1 MEFGFFLEGFANSLT
16 LTNLGFGLLG
26 AILGTMVGILPGI
39 GPALA
44 IALLFP
50 ITIGLEPTSAL
61 IMFCAIYYGAMFG
74 GSTTSILLNTP
85 GESGSVMTA
94 IEGNRMAKAGKAGA
108 ALATAAIG
116 SFIAGSIGTGI
127 LALAAPAIA
136 DLGLR
141 MTPPDFFALMIL
153 AFVTVSSLLGKSISR
168 GLISL
173 TVGVVIGMVGVDPN
187 SGAPRLS
194 FGVPEAMEGFQT
206 VIVIVS
212 LFAVAEALYIALS
225 GRLVDG
231 KVSKLIGSARMTKSE
246 WGRSW
251 KPWLRGTA
259 IGFPTGVLPAGGSE
273 IPTFLSYTLEKK
285 LSKNKGEF
293 GKGAIEGVAG
303 PEAANNANAS
313 GALVPLLAL
322 GIPTSGTAAVM
333 LATFDQFRI
342 NAGPML
348 FTEEPLLV
356 WTLIASLF
364 IANFLLLII
373 NLPLIKMWIQILRVP
388 GPYLFAGILVFAM
401 IGAYSIKYSTFDL
414 FVAIGIGALG
424 VAMRRFGYPITPLI
438 LGAILGPMAET
449 QFRRSMQL
457 SQGDGS
463 IFISTPTTL
472 VMYSLMIIALSWPW
486 IWKFVKPMISEKE
499 NKAKTSKAK

>member
-1 MEFGFFLEGFANSLT
+1 MDISFFIEGFANSLT
-16 LTNLGFGLLG
+16 ITNLGFGLLG
-26 AILGTMVGILPGI
+26 ALLGTMVGVLPGI

-44 IALLFP
+44 IALLLP
-50 ITIGLEPTSAL
+50 VTYGVEPQSAL

-74 GSTTSILLNTP
+74 GSTTSILLNAP

-94 IEGNRMAKAGKAGA
+94 IEGNKMARAGKAGA

-116 SFIAGSIGTGI
+116 SFVAGAIGTGI
-127 LALAAPAIA
+127 LAVGAPAIA

-141 MTPPDFFALMIL
+141 MTPPDFFALMVL
-153 AFVTVSSLLGKSISR
+153 AFVTVSSLMGKSVNR

-173 TVGVVIGMVGVDPN
+173 TLGVVIGLVGMDPN
-187 SGAPRLS
+187 SGAARLS
-194 FGVPEAMEGFQT
+194 FGLPDAMEGLST

-212 LFAVAEALYIALS
+212 IFAVAEALYIAFS
-225 GRLVDG
+225 GRLEEG
-231 KVSKLIGSARMTKSE
+231 KVAKLIGSARMTKSE

-273 IPTFLSYTLEKK
+273 LPTFLSYTLEKR

-303 PEAANNANAS
+303 PEAANNANAA

-333 LATFDQFRI
+333 LAAFDQFRI
-342 NAGPML
+342 STGPML
-348 FTEEPLLV
+348 FTEQPLLV

-364 IANFLLLII
+364 IGNALLLVI

-388 GPYLFAGILVFAM
+388 GPYLFAGILMFAM
-401 IGAYSIKYSTFDL
+401 VGAFSIRYSTFDL
-414 FVAIGIGALG
+414 LVAVGIGTLG
-424 VAMRRFGYPITPLI
+424 VVMRRFGYPITPLI

-463 IFISTPTTL
+463 IFISTPITW
-472 VMYSLMIIALSWPW
+472 VMYSLMIVALTWPW
-486 IWKFVKPMISEKE
+486 IWKFAKPLIIK
-499 NKAKTSKAK
+499 K

>member
-1 MEFGFFLEGFANSLT
+1 
-16 LTNLGFGLLG
+16 
-26 AILGTMVGILPGI
+26 
-39 GPALA
+39 
-44 IALLFP
+44 
-50 ITIGLEPTSAL
+50 
-61 IMFCAIYYGAMFG
+61 
-74 GSTTSILLNTP
+74 
-85 GESGSVMTA
+85 
-94 IEGNRMAKAGKAGA
+94 
-108 ALATAAIG
+108 
-116 SFIAGSIGTGI
+116 
-127 LALAAPAIA
+127 
-136 DLGLR
+136 
-141 MTPPDFFALMIL
+141 
-153 AFVTVSSLLGKSISR
+153 
-168 GLISL
+168 
-173 TVGVVIGMVGVDPN
+173 
-187 SGAPRLS
+187 
-194 FGVPEAMEGFQT
+194 
-206 VIVIVS
+206 
-212 LFAVAEALYIALS
+212 
-225 GRLVDG
+225 
-231 KVSKLIGSARMTKSE
+231 MTKAE

-333 LATFDQFRI
+333 LAAFDQFRI

-356 WTLIASLF
+356 WTLVASLF

-373 NLPLIKMWIQILRVP
+373 NLPLIKVWIQILRVP

-414 FVAIGIGALG
+414 FVAIGIGTLG
-424 VAMRRFGYPITPLI
+424 VALRRFGYPITPLI

-463 IFISTPTTL
+463 IFISTPVTW
-472 VMYSLMIIALSWPW
+472 VMYSLMIIALTWPW
-486 IWKFVKPMISEKE
+486 IWKFAKPLVIK
-499 NKAKTSKAK
+499 K

>member
-16 LTNLGFGLLG
+16 FTNLGFGLLG
-26 AILGTMVGILPGI
+26 SLLGTMVGVLPGI

-44 IALLFP
+44 ISLLLP
-50 ITIGLEPTSAL
+50 VTYGLEPQSAI

-74 GSTTSILLNTP
+74 GSTTSILLNAP

-94 IEGNRMAKAGKAGA
+94 IEGNKMARAGKAGA

-116 SFIAGSIGTGI
+116 SFVAGAIGTGI
-127 LALAAPAIA
+127 LAVAAPSIA
-136 DLGLR
+136 SLGLK

-153 AFVTVSSLLGKSISR
+153 AFVTVSSLMGRSINR
-168 GLISL
+168 GLIAL
-173 TVGVVIGMVGVDPN
+173 TIGLVIGMVGIDPS
-187 SGAPRLS
+187 SGAARLS
-194 FGVPEAMEGFQT
+194 FGSPDASEGLST

-225 GRLVDG
+225 GRLEGG
-231 KVSKLIGSARMTKSE
+231 KLNKLVGSARMTKAE

-273 IPTFLSYTLEKK
+273 LPTFLSYTLEKK
-285 LSKNKGEF
+285 LSKNKSEF
-293 GKGAIEGVAG
+293 GNGAIEGVAG
-303 PEAANNANAS
+303 PEAANNANAA

-333 LATFDQFRI
+333 LAAFDQFRI
-342 NAGPML
+342 SAGPML
-348 FTEEPLLV
+348 FAEQPLLV

-364 IANFLLLII
+364 IGNLLLLVI
-373 NLPLIKMWIQILRVP
+373 NLPLIKIWVQILRVP
-388 GPYLFAGILVFAM
+388 APYLFAGILVFAM
-401 IGAYSIKYSTFDL
+401 VGAYSIKSSTFDL
-414 FVAIGIGALG
+414 LVAVGIGALG
-424 VAMRRFGYPITPLI
+424 MVLRKFGYPITPLI
-438 LGAILGPMAET
+438 LGAILGPMSET

-457 SQGDGS
+457 SEGDPG
-463 IFISTPTTL
+463 IFISTPFTIITYLLML
-472 VMYSLMIIALSWPW
+472 VALGWPL
-486 IWKFVKPMISEKE
+486 I
-499 NKAKTSKAK
+499 NKAIKKSRAKN

>member
-1 MEFGFFLEGFANSLT
+1 MELSYFFEGFANSLT
-16 LTNLGFGLLG
+16 FTNLGFGLLG
-26 AILGTMVGILPGI
+26 AILGTMVGVLPGI

-50 ITIGLEPTSAL
+50 VTFGVEPQSAL
-61 IMFCAIYYGAMFG
+61 IMFAAIYYGAMFG

-94 IEGNRMAKAGKAGA
+94 IEGNKMAKAGKAGA
-108 ALATAAIG
+108 ALATSAIG
-116 SFIAGSIGTGI
+116 SFIAGAIATGL
-127 LALAAPAIA
+127 LALGAPAIA

-141 MTPPDFFALMIL
+141 MTPPDFFALMVL
-153 AFVTVSSLLGKSISR
+153 AFVTVSSLMGKSVNR
-168 GLISL
+168 GLLSL
-173 TVGVVIGMVGVDPN
+173 TIGLVIGLVGIDPN
-187 SGAPRLS
+187 SGASRLT
-194 FGVPEAMEGFQT
+194 FGVPEAMDGFQT
-206 VIVIVS
+206 VVVIVS
-212 LFAVAEALYIALS
+212 LFAVSEALYIALM
-225 GRLVDG
+225 GRLQEG
-231 KVSKLIGSARMTKSE
+231 KVNKLIGPARMTKAE

-273 IPTFLSYTLEKK
+273 LPTFLSYSLEKR

-333 LATFDQFRI
+333 LAAFDQFRI
-342 NAGPML
+342 NAGPLL
-348 FTEEPLLV
+348 FVNEPLLV

-373 NLPLIKMWIQILRVP
+373 NLPLIKVWIQILRVP

-401 IGAYSIKYSTFDL
+401 IGAYSINYLTFDL
-414 FVAIGIGALG
+414 LVAIGIGTLG
-424 VAMRRFGYPITPLI
+424 VALRRFGYPITPLI
-438 LGAILGPMAET
+438 LGAILGPMAEI

-457 SQGDGS
+457 SLGDPG
-463 IFISTPTTL
+463 IFISTGFTW
-472 VMYSLMIIALSWPW
+472 VVYGLMILALTWPW
-486 IWKFVKPMISEKE
+486 IWKFVKPRLI
-499 NKAKTSKAK
+499 KA

>member
-1 MEFGFFLEGFANSLT
+1 LVMDISFFIEGFANSLT
-16 LTNLGFGLLG
+16 ITNLGFGLLG
-26 AILGTMVGILPGI
+26 ALLGTMVGVLPGI

-44 IALLFP
+44 IALLLP
-50 ITIGLEPTSAL
+50 VTYGLEPQSAL

-74 GSTTSILLNTP
+74 GSTTSILLNAP

-94 IEGNRMAKAGKAGA
+94 IEGNKMARAGKAGA

-116 SFIAGSIGTGI
+116 SFVAGAIGTGL
-127 LALAAPAIA
+127 LAVGAPAIA

-141 MTPPDFFALMIL
+141 MTPPDFFALMVL
-153 AFVTVSSLLGKSISR
+153 AFVTVSSLMGKSVNR

-173 TVGVVIGMVGVDPN
+173 TLGVVIGLVGMDPN
-187 SGAPRLS
+187 SGAARLS
-194 FGVPEAMEGFQT
+194 FGLPDAMEGLST

-212 LFAVAEALYIALS
+212 IFAVSEALYIAFS
-225 GRLVDG
+225 GRLEAG
-231 KVSKLIGSARMTKSE
+231 KVAKLIGSARMTKSE

-273 IPTFLSYTLEKK
+273 LPTFLSYTLEKR
-285 LSKNKGEF
+285 LSKNNNEF

-303 PEAANNANAS
+303 PEAANNANAA

-333 LATFDQFRI
+333 LAAFDQFRI
-342 NAGPML
+342 SAGPML
-348 FTEEPLLV
+348 FTEQPLLV

-364 IANFLLLII
+364 IGNALLLVI

-388 GPYLFAGILVFAM
+388 GPYLFAGILMFAM
-401 IGAYSIKYSTFDL
+401 VGAFSIKYSTFDL
-414 FVAIGIGALG
+414 LVAVGIGTLG
-424 VAMRRFGYPITPLI
+424 VVMRRFGYPITPLI

-457 SQGDGS
+457 SQGDTG
-463 IFISTPTTL
+463 IFISTPFTW
-472 VMYSLMIIALSWPW
+472 VAYVLMFVAIGWPV
-486 IWKFVKPMISEKE
+486 IWKYLKPWVLK
-499 NKAKTSKAK
+499 K

>member
-1 MEFGFFLEGFANSLT
+1 
-16 LTNLGFGLLG
+16 
-26 AILGTMVGILPGI
+26 MVGI
-39 GPALA
+39 
-44 IALLFP
+44 
-50 ITIGLEPTSAL
+50 
-61 IMFCAIYYGAMFG
+61 
-74 GSTTSILLNTP
+74 
-85 GESGSVMTA
+85 
-94 IEGNRMAKAGKAGA
+94 
-108 ALATAAIG
+108 
-116 SFIAGSIGTGI
+116 
-127 LALAAPAIA
+127 
-136 DLGLR
+136 
-141 MTPPDFFALMIL
+141 
-153 AFVTVSSLLGKSISR
+153 
-168 GLISL
+168 
-173 TVGVVIGMVGVDPN
+173 DPN

-231 KVSKLIGSARMTKSE
+231 KVSKLIGSARMNKAE

-414 FVAIGIGALG
+414 FVAIGIGTLG
-424 VAMRRFGYPITPLI
+424 VALRRFGYPITPLI

-463 IFISTPTTL
+463 IFISTPVTW
-472 VMYSLMIIALSWPW
+472 VMYSLMIVALAWPL
-486 IWKFVKPMISEKE
+486 IWKFAKPLIIKTE
-499 NKAKTSKAK
+499 NKAKNSKAK